1 MNEAEER
8 VFIHQYL
15 IKQGGIL
22 MATKIVISP
31 GKYVQGPGE
40 LKKIESYSKAFGK
53 NAFVIADAFVM
64 NMTRSTVEESFSETD
79 SQVFYEKFNG
89 ECSKVE
95 IARLQKIAEGKKADV
110 IIGIGGGKTLDTAKA
125 LAFYMKVPVVIVP
138 TIASTDAPC
147 SALSVLYTE
156 EGVFDEYLMLPT
168 NPSVVLMDTEIIAAA
183 PVRLL
188 VSGMGDALA
197 TYFEARA
204 TARSNASTMA
214 GAKPTEAALTL
225 AKLCYDT
232 LIGEGLKAKLAAESK
247 VSNSAVES
255 IVEANTY
262 LSGIGFESGGL
273 AAAHAI
279 HNGLTVLEE
288 CHQLYHG
295 EKVAFGTIA
304 QLALENAP
312 MEEIQEVV
320 YFCKSVGLPTTLKE
334 LNAENVTEE
343 QLRKVAEA
351 ASVEGETIHNMP
363 FEVTADTVYAA
374 LITADKLGSIL

>member
-1 MNEAEER
+1 M
-8 VFIHQYL
+8 V
-15 IKQGGIL
+15 K
-22 MATKIVISP
+22 KIIAP

-40 LKKIESYSKAFGK
+40 LKKLSEYSESFGLK
-53 NAFVIADAFVM
+53 VFVIADDFVM
-64 NMTRSTVEESFSETD
+64 NLTGKTVKKSFENTQSE
-79 SQVFYEKFNG
+79 VFFEVFNG
-89 ECSKVE
+89 ECSKGE
-95 IARLQKIAEGKKADV
+95 IERLQKIAKEREAEV
-110 IIGIGGGKTLDTAKA
+110 IVGIGGGKTLDTAKA
-125 LAFYMKVPVVIVP
+125 IAFYMKIPVIVAP

-156 EGVFDEYLMLPT
+156 DGVFDEYLMLPT

-197 TYFEARA
+197 TFFEARA
-204 TARSNASTMA
+204 ASRANAQNMA
-214 GAKPTEAALTL
+214 GGQPTEAALDL
-225 AKLCYDT
+225 AELCYERLLSD
-232 LIGEGLKAKLAAESK
+232 GLKAKLAAESK
-247 VSNSAVES
+247 VSNPALEV

-288 CHQLYHG
+288 CHDFYHG

-304 QLALENAP
+304 QLTLENAP
-312 MEEIQEVV
+312 LEEIREVV
-320 YFCKSVGLPTTLKE
+320 AFCKSVGLPTTLKD

-343 QLRKVAEA
+343 QLRKVAEVA
-351 ASVEGETIHNMP
+351 TAEGETIHNMP
-363 FEVTADTVYAA
+363 FSVTPESVYAA
-374 LITADKLGSIL
+374 IVTADKLGKELV